1 MSHDSF
7 FAIIIL
13 TSKEEKMKYCTKL
26 FEKQSEEKQN
36 RIIESAILEFSDKG
50 FENANTNR
58 IAREANISVGSLFK
72 YFENK
77 TDLFLYIVNL
87 AAAELESQIN
97 KVLSMEKG
105 FFDTVEVI
113 LSLIHEYSKTD
124 KALVRLYH
132 EMTSIGQSSLIET
145 VVSTLE
151 KLAGSEYKEI
161 IRKAQKRG
169 EIRADVDPA
178 IVAFTLDNIFMSL
191 QFSYAMPYYQLRKR
205 IFLGENID
213 DSEIIQETMSI
224 LRKALSSEG
233 GKR

>member
-1 MSHDSF
+1 
-7 FAIIIL
+7 
-13 TSKEEKMKYCTKL
+13 MKYCTEL

-36 RIIESAILEFSDKG
+36 RIIEAAILEFSDKG

-105 FFDTVEVI
+105 FFDTVEII

-161 IRKAQKRG
+161 IKKSQKRG